1 MTGVFSKH
9 AGRGIGKVVL
19 LFLFVLTGRPQ
30 TAISRSTATDF
41 DARAGQIGRSE
52 AWFELNGPAYPPAP
66 GTDLPQLLMP
76 ALAVSDTLTHTVALP
91 LVLRAEAVPMV
102 ERRAIW
108 VTRYDWTTLSAAP
121 APATID
127 TIVANV
133 ASAGFNSIFF
143 QVRGAGDA
151 YYTPGLEPWADR
163 LTTGPVSET
172 LGVDPGWD
180 PLARMIAQA
189 HAVGVEVHA
198 YVNVYTAWLSPANSN
213 YGQLWPPATIP
224 AQMFD
229 TFTYGPSYPAH
240 PGVYGFTYDWR
251 QHDESLDRMPL
262 EWASYL
268 WASPGVDEVH
278 TYVAAVVNDI
288 VQRYAVDGVHLD
300 LVRYPGPGYS
310 YDPFSNA
317 MAGTT
322 KTPARDQWQ
331 RDRVTALVLQV
342 RDETHALR
350 PAALVSAAVWPCYVD
365 AWGWG
370 LGEGYSDYYQ
380 DSKGWLISGAV
391 DAIAP
396 MLYGG
401 SGDDLARWQVLME
414 DFAATPAAGDVYPG
428 IGGYYE
434 DFAAISTRIGA
445 TRAAGLSGHVVFS
458 YSGVDGKAYW
468 DDLANG
474 PYKIPAVLP

>member
-1 MTGVFSKH
+1 MTGVLSKH
-9 AGRGIGKVVL
+9 IVRGVADIAL
-19 LFLFVLTGRPQ
+19 LFLLVLTGPPQ
-30 TAISRSTATDF
+30 TAISRSAAAHF

-52 AWFELNGPAYPPAP
+52 AWFELYGPAYPPVP
-66 GTDLPQLLMP
+66 GTSDLPQLLMP

-91 LVLRAEAVPMV
+91 LVLRAEAAPMV

-108 VTRYDWTTLSAAP
+108 VTRYDWTTLGAAP
-121 APATID
+121 APETID
-127 TIVANV
+127 TIVSNV
-133 ASAGFNSIFF
+133 ASAGFNTIFF

-189 HAVGVEVHA
+189 HAMDVEVHA

-213 YGQLWPPATIP
+213 YGQLWPPATVP
-224 AQMFD
+224 PQMFD
-229 TFTYGPSYPAH
+229 RFTYGPSYPAH

-251 QHDESLDRMPL
+251 PHDESLDHMPL
-262 EWASYL
+262 EWSSYL
-268 WASPGVDEVH
+268 WASPGVDEVQAH
-278 TYVAAVVNDI
+278 IAAVVHDI
-288 VQRYAVDGVHLD
+288 VQRYEVDGVHLD
-300 LVRYPGPGYS
+300 LVRYAGPGYS

-317 MAGTT
+317 AAGAT
-322 KTPARDQWQ
+322 KTQARDRWQ
-331 RDRVTALVLQV
+331 RDRVTALVRRV

-350 PAALVSAAVWPCYVD
+350 PDALVSAAVWPDYTV
-365 AWGWG
+365 
-370 LGEGYSDYYQ
+370 GYGSYYQ

-401 SGDDLARWQVLME
+401 SADDHARWQVLME

-434 DFAAISTRIGA
+434 DFTAISARIE
-445 TRAAGLSGHVVFS
+445 AARLAGTGGHVIFS
-458 YSGVDGKAYW
+458 YSGVDTRGYW
-468 DDLANG
+468 DDLASG
-474 PYKIPAVLP
+474 PYSMPAVLP

>member
-1 MTGVFSKH
+1 MTGALSRHV
-9 AGRGIGKVVL
+9 GRGVCGVVL
-19 LFLFVLTGRPQ
+19 LSLLVLTGRPQ

-52 AWFELNGPAYPPAP
+52 AWFELNGPAYLPAP

-198 YVNVYTAWLSPANSN
+198 YVNVYTAWLSPADSD
-213 YGQLWPPATIP
+213 YGQLWPPATEP
-224 AQMFD
+224 PQMFD
-229 TFTYGPSYPAH
+229 LLTYGPTHSDH
-240 PGVYGFTYDWR
+240 PGEYGLGWGWR
-251 QHDESLDRMPL
+251 QHDESLTPMPL
-262 EWASYL
+262 AWGQYL
-268 WASPGVDEVH
+268 LASPGVDEVQAH
-278 TYVAAVVNDI
+278 VAAVVRDI
-288 VQRYAVDGVHLD
+288 VQRYDVDGVHLD
-300 LVRYPGPGYS
+300 RVRYAGSGYS
-310 YDPFSNA
+310 YDPASNLA
-317 MAGTT
+317 AGAT

-331 RDRVTALVLQV
+331 RDRVTALVQQV
-342 RDETHALR
+342 RAETHALR
-350 PAALVSAAVWPCYVD
+350 SDALVSAAVWPDYTV
-365 AWGWG
+365 GVG
-370 LGEGYSDYYQ
+370 SYYQ

-401 SGDDLARWQVLME
+401 SGDDLARWRVLME

-434 DFAAISTRIGA
+434 NFAAISARIEIA
-445 TRAAGLSGHVVFS
+445 RLAGTGGHVVFS
-458 YSGVDGKAYW
+458 YSGVDKQDYW

-474 PYKIPAVLP
+474 PYKMPAVLP